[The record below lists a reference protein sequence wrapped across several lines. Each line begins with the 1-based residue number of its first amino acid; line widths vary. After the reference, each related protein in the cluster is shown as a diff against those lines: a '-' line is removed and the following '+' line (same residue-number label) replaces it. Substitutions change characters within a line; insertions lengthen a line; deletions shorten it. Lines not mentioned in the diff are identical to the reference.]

1 MYIIGIDIAKKNHQA
16 VITDSDGKII
26 GKTFRFSNSV
36 EGFELFLS
44 KVKEIDSDYSKFE
57 IGMEATG
64 HYWVNLYSNLKQ
76 LNFKIHVINPLQSD
90 ALRNLYLRRT
100 KTDSV
105 DSKIIAQ
112 VIRIGH
118 FSETELT
125 DENTVILREL
135 SRQRFYLVDMRAD
148 LKRKI
153 VVCMDKIF
161 PEYQDFFCDMFGKT
175 SIAILKTADSSD
187 EINNMNLEELTEII
201 KTASRG
207 KFGSQKA
214 AQLKKLAAKSFSLR
228 EDKKYLSFIVRQMII
243 QIELLEAQISNL
255 EKEIAEYFVT
265 LNSNITQ
272 IPGIG
277 NVLGAVIVSEI
288 GDINRFSNSKKLTA
302 FAGIDSSVKQSGE
315 FLSHENHM
323 SKRGS
328 SFLRRAL
335 WIAAFV
341 NVNHNSEI
349 MELYR
354 RKINSGKCHFKTMG
368 YVCHKILNIVYAM
381 LKNGSNY
388 VPLMVKS

>member
-1 MYIIGIDIAKKNHQA
+1 
-16 VITDSDGKII
+16 
-26 GKTFRFSNSV
+26 
-36 EGFELFLS
+36 
-44 KVKEIDSDYSKFE
+44 
-57 IGMEATG
+57 
-64 HYWVNLYSNLKQ
+64 
-76 LNFKIHVINPLQSD
+76 
-90 ALRNLYLRRT
+90 
-100 KTDSV
+100 
-105 DSKIIAQ
+105 
-112 VIRIGH
+112 
-118 FSETELT
+118 
-125 DENTVILREL
+125 
-135 SRQRFYLVDMRAD
+135 
-148 LKRKI
+148 
-153 VVCMDKIF
+153 
-161 PEYQDFFCDMFGKT
+161 
-175 SIAILKTADSSD
+175 
-187 EINNMNLEELTEII
+187 MNLEELTEII

-255 EKEIAEYFVT
+255 EKEIAEYS